1 MGDPFLLVQKYFGPK
16 VAAAVARLDGP
27 NDIQLFAERLVSVK
41 DKGGRGVTDRFFDP
55 ESVDIDDFEFAD
67 GGRVPFFAGML
78 VRGGRMGYQAL
89 RKYGIEG
96 KDISRL
102 YASLGTD
109 KSLVGKE
116 KTEYFRT
123 LNKVLRN
130 PDDFPDEIMEIQ
142 KQLGIDVGLGFRD
155 GGLAGILEV

>member
-1 MGDPFLLVQKYFGPK
+1 M
-16 VAAAVARLDGP
+16 R
-27 NDIQLFAERLVSVK
+27 VK
-41 DKGGRGVTDRFFDP
+41 DAKGRTITDRNFDP
-55 ESVDIDDFEFAD
+55 ESVDPNTLQGIDVFDFAE
-67 GGRVPFFAGML
+67 GGRVPFF
-78 VRGGRMGYQAL
+78 VGGAARMCFQAL

-102 YASLGTD
+102 FASLGTD

-155 GGLAGILEV
+155 GGLADILEV

>member
-1 MGDPFLLVQKYFGPK
+1 
-16 VAAAVARLDGP
+16 
-27 NDIQLFAERLVSVK
+27 
-41 DKGGRGVTDRFFDP
+41 
-55 ESVDIDDFEFAD
+55 
-67 GGRVPFFAGML
+67 ML
-78 VRGGRMGYQAL
+78 VRGGKTGYQAL

-142 KQLGIDVGLGFRD
+142 KQLGIDVGLGFKKWWSCRHP
-155 GGLAGILEV
+155 GGVMAIIPENKKFYTYGVSKSLEGTGAKVNTWYFDPPDETFLKAYNSGLTNNN